1 MGSGKHEVVESQT
14 MQLGTVQLE
23 RLIASAEEI
32 LELIGTSGSPSQI
45 RMRVL
50 LERRLE
56 WLRAEL
62 RQVRKT
68 NRGLRVSSRRRRC
81 RRIELD
87 AEKHDRPGG
96 H

>member
-1 MGSGKHEVVESQT
+1 MGSGEREIAKSRTTQR
-14 MQLGTVQLE
+14 GAVQLE
-23 RLIASAEEI
+23 RLIASAETV

-56 WLRAEL
+56 RLRAEL
-62 RQVRKT
+62 RQVRIT
-68 NRGLRVSSRRRRC
+68 NRGRHVSARRGRC
-81 RRIELD
+81 RPAGLD
-87 AEKHDRPGG
+87 ADRRNSPGG